1 MKDSQLF
8 DHRPDPELSA
18 ALKAALEPKTGQAIF
33 VARVMVG
40 YDDALRRATAPT
52 WEVLASWFR
61 PSVAAAAAALVAGI
75 LIGRTVLFSEVGNGA
90 AAVSM
95 DAAIASATL
104 GGRGRG
110 PPARTPRLPNGTRC
124 ARVSSGTVRRPIR
137 YGRRSART
145 LPRSRLA
152 CAPRST
158 RNSRPRNA
166 KSISD

>member
-18 ALKAALEPKTGQAIF
+18 VLRAALEPKTDQATF
-33 VARVMVG
+33 VARVMLE
-40 YDDALRRATAPT
+40 YDAALRRATVPT

-61 PSVAAAAAALVAGI
+61 PGVAAAAAALVAGF

-104 GGRGRG
+104 GGPGRG
-110 PPARTPRLPNGTRC
+110 VAALVTEPSPPDP
-124 ARVSSGTVRRPIR
+124 
-137 YGRRSART
+137 
-145 LPRSRLA
+145 
-152 CAPRST
+152 
-158 RNSRPRNA
+158 
-166 KSISD
+166 SIVFTSLVEQR